1 MAAALIAWQ
10 DKREPIIIMNELLFI
25 FHTIII
31 SISALIALYL
41 GQAALVAFVC
51 LQCVLANLF
60 VVKQITLFGFSATCA
75 DAFTIGAV
83 LGLNLLQE
91 YFGRTITR
99 TCIWINF
106 FLLIFYA
113 IVSQIHIA
121 YVPNAYD
128 TMQSCFIPILSLM
141 PRIVIASFVVY
152 FIAQWIDYALYGFL
166 KRALGDRYLVARNYA
181 SIAFTQLIDTVLFS
195 FFGLYGIIENVWHVI
210 FISYAIKL
218 VAIAVASPF
227 VLFSKKIH
235 KQMLK

>member
-1 MAAALIAWQ
+1 
-10 DKREPIIIMNELLFI
+10 MNELLFI
-25 FHTIII
+25 FHTIVI

-75 DAFTIGAV
+75 DAFTVGAV

-91 YFGRTITR
+91 YFGRAITR

-113 IVSQIHIA
+113 IVSQIHLA

-128 TMQSCFIPILSLM
+128 TMQEYFIPILSVM
-141 PRIVIASFVVY
+141 PRIVIASFIVY
-152 FIAQWIDYALYGFL
+152 FIAQWTDYALYGFL
-166 KRALGDRYLVARNYA
+166 KRALGDRHLVLRNYV
-181 SIAFTQLIDTVLFS
+181 SIAFTQLLDTVLFS
-195 FFGLYGIIENVWHVI
+195 FLGLYGIIENIWQVI
-210 FISYAIKL
+210 FISYVIKL
-218 VAIAVASPF
+218 VAIGIATPF
-227 VLFSKKIH
+227 VLFSKKIY
-235 KQMLK
+235 KQMLKV